1 MTQDTVHTQRTT
13 NRRFAAVPA
22 ILVVDADDDTRALY
36 RQAFA
41 LEGWN
46 VVEASDGREAL
57 AKAFANTPT
66 LVLAEMWLPF
76 VDGCALSDILRRDP
90 ATADVPILVLTADAQ
105 WSAIDG
111 ARRSGAD
118 IVLTKP
124 TLIEDLLTAMRQL
137 LSDAD
142 DHIGHIGRAL
152 ASGQDSGAQSRVVAS
167 APTSRTV
174 RTKSFARFTT
184 TTPSAS
190 PPPLTCPYCDRR
202 LAYERSHNIQ
212 ETPNGPLAKAA
223 PRQS

>member
-13 NRRFAAVPA
+13 NRQLAAVPA

-111 ARRSGAD
+111 ARRSGA
-118 IVLTKP
+118 
-124 TLIEDLLTAMRQL
+124 
-137 LSDAD
+137 
-142 DHIGHIGRAL
+142 
-152 ASGQDSGAQSRVVAS
+152 
-167 APTSRTV
+167 
-174 RTKSFARFTT
+174 
-184 TTPSAS
+184 
-190 PPPLTCPYCDRR
+190 
-202 LAYERSHNIQ
+202 
-212 ETPNGPLAKAA
+212 
-223 PRQS
+223 